1 MENENELLK
10 EKIRV
15 LEDENT
21 KLKEHLKRYTAPS
34 RSKTFYNNHRD
45 EIIEKVKKYQETTN
59 YKYIPTPEQKKEY
72 NKRAYLKRKEKQ
84 NSITGDI

>member
-10 EKIRV
+10 EKIKV

-34 RSKTFYNNHRD
+34 RSKTFYDKHRD
-45 EIIEKVKKYQETTN
+45 EIIEKVKKYKETTN
-59 YKYIPTPEQKKEY
+59 YKATPEQKKEY